1 MFNTK
6 TRHSVPTFLVNGAA
20 AGTWR
25 HENGRVLLAPFGH
38 LAPSAE
44 QELQEEAERLGRSI
58 RPDPRP
64 VGVSPR
70 GPRIRTAMPVP

>member
-6 TRHSVPTFLVNGAA
+6 TRHSGPTFLVNGAA

-25 HENGRVLLAPFGH
+25 HDNGRVLLASFGH

-44 QELQEEAERLGRSI
+44 QELHEEAERLGRS
-58 RPDPRP
+58 
-64 VGVSPR
+64 V
-70 GPRIRTAMPVP
+70 